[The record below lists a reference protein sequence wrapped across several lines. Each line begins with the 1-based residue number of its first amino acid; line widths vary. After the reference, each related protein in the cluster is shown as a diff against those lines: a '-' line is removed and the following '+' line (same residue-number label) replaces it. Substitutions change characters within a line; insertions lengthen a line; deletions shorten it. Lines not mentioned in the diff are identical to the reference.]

1 MLRLTTIFLLCFLGF
16 HFSNAQEIKPDF
28 RLPAI
33 GKWLERHDGAPANWL
48 GKKFQH
54 KELREPINVV
64 IVDPFAKS
72 KEEAINKLMAE
83 CKKHGYKDKIGHSSG
98 YCAELDSTRL
108 SQLPG
113 EHKRAL
119 ANKGF
124 IRTNNHGRILG
135 PEFFDG
141 KYIFVGAFSREAFQ
155 FFTKAH
161 HAYRSFLIA
170 RNDFCQKLSKGET
183 YKIVGQYNLG
193 NDINTN
199 EVTTGDHDGR
209 AILLF
214 ANR

>member
-1 MLRLTTIFLLCFLGF
+1 MLRFTTILLLFVFGINFLK
-16 HFSNAQEIKPDF
+16 AQDPNHNIK
-28 RLPAI
+28 LPSI
-33 GKWLERHDGAPANWL
+33 CKWLEKNDGVPANWL

-72 KEEAINKLMAE
+72 KEEAINKLMSE

-98 YCAELDSTRL
+98 YCAEVDSTRL
-108 SQLPG
+108 NQLPG

-124 IRTNNHGRILG
+124 IRTNNHGRIMG
-135 PEFFDG
+135 PEYYDG

-155 FFTKAH
+155 LFTKAH
-161 HAYRSFLIA
+161 HAFRSFLIA
-170 RNDFCQKLSKGET
+170 RNDFCQKLSKGQT

-193 NDINTN
+193 NNINDSQL
-199 EVTTGDHDGR
+199 TTGDHDGA
-209 AILLF
+209 AILLC